1 MELIVKKT
9 TVQWNA
15 HPHFKQ
21 CIEFH
26 GANLKCT
33 ERWTEALGWCFQTFG
48 PSVDLHAWTVMMN
61 AKDITPMAGYNLD
74 IDKEHI
80 KKILNK
86 DWSFQV
92 ATSMNRNRF
101 YFRDEGVASL
111 FVLKW
116 K

>member
-1 MELIVKKT
+1 MELVVKKT

-15 HPHFKQ
+15 HPHFKK

-26 GANLKCT
+26 GANMECT

-48 PSVDLHAWTVMMN
+48 PSVDLYAWSTLMN
-61 AKDITPMAGYNLD
+61 CKDAKHLTGYYHNVEN
-74 IDKEHI
+74 ID
-80 KKILNK
+80 KILNK
-86 DWSFQV
+86 DWCFQV

-101 YFRDEGVASL
+101 YFKDEKTTSM